1 MMIPDGN
8 TDVGTLEGSD
18 VLVRRDG
25 SSVTLNP
32 ENEASSVIAPD
43 VDVTNGVIHGIDT
56 VLQIPPSN

>member
-1 MMIPDGN
+1 M
-8 TDVGTLEGSD
+8 
-18 VLVRRDG
+18 RRDG

-56 VLQIPPSN
+56 VLSIPSSSN